1 MTSFKS
7 MFFYF
12 SSSNVVIL
20 KNYLKIIPKFQTYDW
35 DNVNVV
41 ISAVLWSG
49 IPFTLVAG
57 YLGKQY
63 GPKWFLVISGFVNA
77 LAYILIPLAARTM
90 ETTGLIIC
98 RVVQGVA
105 LGFLYPQ
112 STVVLGRW
120 VPPEERSRM
129 GFILSGSKIYVIN
142 LVI

>member
-1 MTSFKS
+1 M
-7 MFFYF
+7 
-12 SSSNVVIL
+12 
-20 KNYLKIIPKFQTYDW
+20 
-35 DNVNVV
+35 
-41 ISAVLWSG
+41 
-49 IPFTLVAG
+49 AG